1 MQLTGQAPGLQVL
14 WTPGDNLNCDTCLN
28 PTLKVVEP
36 GWYVLQ
42 ALDTTGCV
50 GKDSAYVDIFYPL
63 YLPNA
68 FTPNNDGVNDVFKAE
83 GVNIR
88 GYQMHIYNRWGQ
100 LIFTSDDPQEPWL
113 GNVQGGDHYAPDG
126 LYMWKVRFDNWDGPR
141 WLEGHVTL
149 FR

>member
-1 MQLTGQAPGLQVL
+1 
-14 WTPGDNLNCDTCLN
+14 
-28 PTLKVVEP
+28 VEP
-36 GWYVLQ
+36 GWYGLQ
-42 ALDTTGCV
+42 ALDTTGCI